1 MRMRRFFVPIAISVL
16 CLTSVLADVVPKS
29 THYLT
34 VWNGKEYPITKPQ
47 WEWLTY
53 NDTESK
59 QISRHKASVYSTIV
73 SRAQR
78 ESRSYLTEQ
87 ERSVIAASRIKDSD
101 RVPPVP
107 SGFPGSVEEWSSV
120 WHQNRVVVI
129 TREVTPSLL
138 PSADAA
144 VTFDAA
150 AGPALAANA
159 SSVTFSHTMS
169 ASANGYLSVPIA
181 RNASSQGITISSVT
195 HNGDAV
201 THRFSAGPENNRK
214 SDYYDRIAPDTG
226 TANVVVTF
234 SANSRA
240 VVGALSATGVDQS
253 TPRSNTATAQG
264 TSTSPSVT
272 VTSATGEIVFSNL
285 AVAWGTNFITTDST
299 WTERWNSSDDG
310 WVEGEAATKAGATSV
325 SLNSSL
331 TTSAGWAV
339 TAASIKSAPPP
350 PTIYWTKDHI
360 YAGPGGKE
368 FAIITPP
375 SSDTTVPTT
384 PTNVASSNVTA
395 SSVQISWTGSSDSG
409 GSELA
414 GYKIYRQKGSGGSLP
429 VGTVGTGTTTFVDQP
444 LQPGTGYTWTVRA
457 FDNAQNHSAA
467 SSSGSATTSADNV
480 IHRRQITINSG
491 QVPSTQSNFPVLISG
506 TYSYLAGVAYGGLV
520 RTAAGLDIKFTS
532 DSAGANLLAYEQV
545 KYVSSTGEIKYW
557 VKLPSISNGA
567 SFYMFYGY
575 NNATDLSNKTAVWD
589 SSYKGV
595 WHFDGTTL
603 NNTSDSTANSNNGTN
618 HGATFGSGQI
628 DRAASFSAAN
638 SQYIEVPHSTSL
650 NVTAAVTASIWFNTA
665 STSHQVL
672 FAKYSALPAEYE
684 LAINDGMLH
693 LRAYPG
699 NVNTYAT
706 DSALLSSYSSGW
718 HYLVGTYDGSTM
730 SLYVDGVLKGT
741 TSVSGALQTTSS
753 TLRIGGR
760 SYPGTEVYFTGSLDE
775 ARVSSVA
782 RSAHWIQTEYNNQ
795 SAPASFYSVGP
806 DQ

>member
-1 MRMRRFFVPIAISVL
+1 MRTRRFFVPIAISVL

-107 SGFPGSVEEWSSV
+107 SGFPGSVEDWSSV

-368 FAIITPP
+368 IAIITPP
-375 SSDTTVPTT
+375 SSDTTAPTT
-384 PTNVASSNVTA
+384 PTNVASSNVTTT
-395 SSVQISWTGSSDSG
+395 SVQISWTGSTDSG
-409 GSELA
+409 GSNLA
-414 GYKIYRQKGSGGSLP
+414 GYKIYR
-429 VGTVGTGTTTFVDQP
+429 
-444 LQPGTGYTWTVRA
+444 
-457 FDNAQNHSAA
+457 
-467 SSSGSATTSADNV
+467 
-480 IHRRQITINSG
+480 
-491 QVPSTQSNFPVLISG
+491 
-506 TYSYLAGVAYGGLV
+506 
-520 RTAAGLDIKFTS
+520 
-532 DSAGANLLAYEQV
+532 
-545 KYVSSTGEIKYW
+545 
-557 VKLPSISNGA
+557 
-567 SFYMFYGY
+567 
-575 NNATDLSNKTAVWD
+575 
-589 SSYKGV
+589 
-595 WHFDGTTL
+595 
-603 NNTSDSTANSNNGTN
+603 
-618 HGATFGSGQI
+618 
-628 DRAASFSAAN
+628 
-638 SQYIEVPHSTSL
+638 
-650 NVTAAVTASIWFNTA
+650 
-665 STSHQVL
+665 
-672 FAKYSALPAEYE
+672 
-684 LAINDGMLH
+684 
-693 LRAYPG
+693 
-699 NVNTYAT
+699 
-706 DSALLSSYSSGW
+706 
-718 HYLVGTYDGSTM
+718 
-730 SLYVDGVLKGT
+730 
-741 TSVSGALQTTSS
+741 
-753 TLRIGGR
+753 
-760 SYPGTEVYFTGSLDE
+760 
-775 ARVSSVA
+775 
-782 RSAHWIQTEYNNQ
+782 
-795 SAPASFYSVGP
+795 
-806 DQ
+806 